1 MYRAEMKHFKLLKSL
16 SRYFD
21 WSHTWLNQ
29 ADYNLSSEQVGC
41 GQSHYDYK
49 QILDLKLS
57 KMGEESLIKKSS
69 KVKMKSSHQKKK
81 VMASQGWGFEK
92 RRLVPNQLQSQ
103 LIQNRNMKK
112 WECSNPDKM
121 KGKNLQE
128 RCWYED

>member
-1 MYRAEMKHFKLLKSL
+1 MDQMYRLEKKHFKLLKSL

-21 WSHTWLNQ
+21 WSHTQLNQ
-29 ADYNLSSEQVGC
+29 ADYNLSSEQVGR

-57 KMGEESLIKKSS
+57 KMGEESLTKKSS
-69 KVKMKSSHQKKK
+69 KVKASKS
-81 VMASQGWGFEK
+81 WGFEK